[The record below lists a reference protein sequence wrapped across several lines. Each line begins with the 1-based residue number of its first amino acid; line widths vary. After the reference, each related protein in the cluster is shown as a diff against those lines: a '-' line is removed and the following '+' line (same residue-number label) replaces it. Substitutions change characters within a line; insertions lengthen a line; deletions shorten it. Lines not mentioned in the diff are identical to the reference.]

1 MFTRTQKAGIAALAL
16 TAVMTSALAAG
27 EGGVLRFGV
36 PYPQTGTLAEY
47 GANYSDGIR
56 LAVQEINEKGGISV
70 GSRKV
75 KVEPVFCDTQADTAK
90 AAACGRRLSS
100 QEKVPA
106 MLISTSLETFPI
118 MSFNNDGNSP
128 FLIISSSASNKLVA
142 QNNPL
147 VVRYWYN
154 TYSYMPNFTKTLKE
168 ALGTVES
175 GPQTI
180 SIMQSE
186 DEFGKAWADTFS
198 KGWKS
203 IDGTLGRAATYAPN
217 STDFYPQ
224 LTAVL
229 KSKPNLLAV
238 PGACPQVAPIIKQA
252 RELGFTGRFIFQIS
266 CGPQEI
272 SKSVGEK
279 AIAGS
284 IFEGSGWDYKS
295 DRLTA
300 FKSAFK
306 KTFNRD
312 AVVICADGYAQ
323 AMWLFNSVQK
333 AGVLDDP
340 RKIRAAMGS
349 TMDQDWNIL
358 GIKDLQNNGETT
370 ATVHP
375 RIVKALD
382 SIVDYASVK

>member
-1 MFTRTQKAGIAALAL
+1 MFTKTQKAGITALAF
-16 TAVMTSALAAG
+16 TAAMTSALAAG
-27 EGGVLRFGV
+27 ESSVLRFGV

-56 LAVQEINEKGGISV
+56 LAVQEINDQGGIAV
-70 GSRKV
+70 GSKKV
-75 KVEPVFCDTQADTAK
+75 KVEAVFCDTQADTAK
-90 AAACGRRLSS
+90 AAACGRRLAS
-100 QEKVPA
+100 QEEVRA

-118 MSFNNDGNSP
+118 MSFNNDANSP
-128 FLIISSSASNKLVA
+128 FLIISSSASNKLVT
-142 QNNPL
+142 QKNPL

-154 TYSYMPNFTKTLKE
+154 TYSYMPNFTRTLKE

-198 KGWKS
+198 KGWK
-203 IDGTLGRAATYAPN
+203 DTGGTMGRSATYATTA
-217 STDFYPQ
+217 TDFYPQ

-229 KSKPNLLAV
+229 KGKPNLLAV
-238 PGACPQVAPIIKQA
+238 PGTCPQVAPMVKQA

-279 AIAGS
+279 AIVGS
-284 IFEGSGWDYKS
+284 LFEGGGWDYKS

-300 FKSAFK
+300 FKNAFK
-306 KTFNRD
+306 KKFNRD

-323 AMWLFNSVQK
+323 AMWLFNSIQK
-333 AGVLDDP
+333 ASMLDDP
-340 RKIRAAMGS
+340 KKIRAAMGS
-349 TMDQDWNIL
+349 TMDQEWNVL
-358 GIKDLQNNGETT
+358 GIKDLQSNGETT

-382 SIVDYASVK
+382 NIVDYSGAK